1 MKDSQ
6 ADNSDELTDLAS
18 RIEASILAV
27 ADAMQ
32 IYANK
37 VQPKRP
43 LYKQESR
50 RLQLRRAPRTPEL
63 ADAFHGP
70 GRDASCG
77 IAPQPGHLLLRT
89 GAPSP
94 ASHHEAMEIAGLAR
108 ATIAAMAAL
117 AENLR
122 EIPLLAHDALQVE
135 IDLHWPRDGQDVIT
149 LCVEGISLTDRLGT
163 PTEHAARVAAYLS
176 NLATIVPPP
185 SAAPWPFYQ
194 IQGHIL
200 RAPGPGW
207 AFLKLQVLN
216 SASLLTKPD
225 IKRALSTELPRILRI
240 ETEAAVEADLAG
252 LRLS

>member
-6 ADNSDELTDLAS
+6 ANSNEELTDLAS

-27 ADAMQ
+27 THAMQ

-43 LYKQESR
+43 PYNPESK
-50 RLQLRRAPRTPEL
+50 RLQLRHAPRTPEL
-63 ADAFHGP
+63 IDVFRGS

-77 IAPQPGHLLLRT
+77 IVPQPEHLLLRT

-94 ASHHEAMEIAGLAR
+94 ASHHEAMEIAGLSN
-108 ATIAAMAAL
+108 TITTAMAAL

-135 IDLHWPRDGQDVIT
+135 VDLHWPRDGQDEIT
-149 LCVEGISLTDRLGT
+149 LCVEGISLTARPGA
-163 PTEHAARVAAYLS
+163 PSEHAARVAAYLS

-185 SAAPWPFYQ
+185 SAAPWSFYQ
-194 IQGHIL
+194 TQGHIL

-216 SASLLTKPD
+216 SAPLLSKPD

-240 ETEAAVEADLAG
+240 ETETAVEADLAG
-252 LRLS
+252 LRLF

>member
-6 ADNSDELTDLAS
+6 ENSDNELIDLTS

-43 LYKQESR
+43 PFKPESK
-50 RLQLRRAPRTPEL
+50 RLQLRHAPRTPEL
-63 ADAFHGP
+63 INVFRGS

-77 IAPQPGHLLLRT
+77 IVPQPGHLLLRT

-117 AENLR
+117 AESLR

-135 IDLHWPRDGQDVIT
+135 IDLHWPRDGQDEIT
-149 LCVEGISLTDRLGT
+149 LFVEGISLTHRPDA
-163 PTEHAARVAAYLS
+163 PTEHAARIAAYLS
-176 NLATIVPPP
+176 NLATIMPPR
-185 SAAPWPFYQ
+185 SAASWPFYQ

-207 AFLKLQVLN
+207 AYLKLQTLN
-216 SASLLTKPD
+216 SASLLIKPD
-225 IKRALSTELPRILRI
+225 IKRALFTELPHILRI

-252 LRLS
+252 LRLF